1 MLNLATSACRYPTPA
16 SLASISS
23 SDSQTVIESILSLLA
38 NVPPKNRL
46 AAILVEFPSSICELI
61 KMIESRQLKW
71 IPNG

>member
-1 MLNLATSACRYPTPA
+1 
-16 SLASISS
+16 
-23 SDSQTVIESILSLLA
+23 
-38 NVPPKNRL
+38 VPPKNRL